1 MYGMK
6 TTLNHIQPLTAYDC
20 LVDKLIFQIDNKLI
34 ELGYGD
40 KICFVNHDKEIISD
54 TIVRGLLPKRF
65 GGLES
70 QNILVITSD
79 NYGFDFY
86 QCISIA
92 KKRYGMDINK
102 ILDNTIIIR
111 LFTIHQLT
119 ETIIYELEKLI
130 KKFKSKLVVV
140 ISDLFLL
147 DLQTTTISQQHKY
160 KRQHQQQIKQAGKE
174 NKDIDWNVKQ
184 IIESLNRITN
194 SIVVVF
200 SSISIPNFMNYEKS
214 TTNVI
219 RYR

>member
-1 MYGMK
+1 MYGMN
-6 TTLNHIQPLTAYDC
+6 TTLNHIQPLTAYDY
-20 LVDKLIFQIDNKLI
+20 LVDKLIFQIDNKSI

-40 KICFVNHDKEIISD
+40 KICFVNHDKESISD
-54 TIVRGLLPKRF
+54 TIVKGLLPKRF

-147 DLQTTTISQQHKY
+147 NSQTTTISQHKY
-160 KRQHQQQIKQAGKE
+160 KQIGRGNKKE
-174 NKDIDWNVKQ
+174 IDWNVKQ
-184 IIESLNRITN
+184 IIESLNKITK